1 MATIMTWSFLAVDL
15 DESTGDI
22 GIETMPEIT
31 TYFWSPSLKKKYRYV
46 LYIYFTEKKF
56 PWSIMYFELSFSISN
71 FTEKDIFQIIVC
83 FFREIENYSTFIYS
97 ITYMYSTHIFSR
109 EVVEGQ
115 FDIPSLSVRKNLS
128 SPDGLW
134 ILISCTKTSG
144 MERCAN
150 ICLLMLISFLDESTE
165 YSKQVTSCISPWT

>member
-1 MATIMTWSFLAVDL
+1 MKSSYHNGYHHDLIIFGSWSGWIHRRYWYRNNARDHYIFLVTI
-15 DESTGDI
+15 
-22 GIETMPEIT
+22 PE
-31 TYFWSPSLKKKYRYV
+31 KKIYV
-46 LYIYFTEKKF
+46 LF
-56 PWSIMYFELSFSISN
+56 L
-71 FTEKDIFQIIVC
+71 
-83 FFREIENYSTFIYS
+83 REIENYSTFIYS

-115 FDIPSLSVRKNLS
+115 FDMPSLSVRKNLS